1 VESIGATA
9 RASGLTVSALR
20 FYDGAGV
27 LVPAHVDPRSGY
39 RYYAPDQVAVARLV
53 AALRR
58 TGMPLAGIRAVVSH
72 RHDRAEVAAL
82 LSAHLRELE
91 RGVADARRLLAG
103 VPSLLEESP
112 AMTPPSSLCVLTD
125 LPRVLRAVRFA
136 AGTDPG
142 FPVLTG
148 VLLEVADGT
157 LTAVATDRYRMAVAS
172 ALATGSLSAVVPAEL
187 ADRLAALDGEVELTV
202 SGGRVTAR
210 AGATTV
216 EGAVL
221 DGAFPDRS
229 RLLPTAPATPVVVG
243 VPALR
248 AAVAAGGTR
257 TVRREADGADVADVA
272 VTVLSVD
279 DGGRLVVDAGR
290 PGIGVDVEFLLQ
302 AADAG
307 GPGQLVLDLDGPLA
321 PVRIRPADRDDA
333 FSLLMPVRLPPART
347 DGASAAGA

>member
-1 VESIGATA
+1 MESIGATA

-27 LVPAHVDPRSGY
+27 LVPAHVDPRTGY
-39 RYYAPDQVAVARLV
+39 RSYAPDQVAVARLV
-53 AALRR
+53 AVLRR
-58 TGMPLAGIRAVVSH
+58 TGMPLAAIREVVAH
-72 RHDRAEVAAL
+72 RHDRPRVAAL

-112 AMTPPSSLCVLTD
+112 VTPTTPSSSPCVLTD

-136 AGTDPG
+136 TGTDPA

-148 VLLEVADGT
+148 VLLDVAAGS

-172 ALATGSLSAVVPAEL
+172 APATGTASVVVPAEL
-187 ADRLAALDGEVELTV
+187 ADRLAELDGEVELTV
-202 SGGRVTAR
+202 ADGRVTAR
-210 AGATTV
+210 CGATTV
-216 EGAVL
+216 EGPVL

-229 RLLPTAPATPVVVG
+229 RLLPTTPATPVTIG

-257 TVRREADGADVADVA
+257 TVRRETDGVDVS

-279 DGGRLVVDAGR
+279 GAGRLVVGAGR
-290 PGIGVDVEFLLQ
+290 TGIGVDAEFLLQ

-321 PVRIRPADRDDA
+321 PLRIRPADRDDA
-333 FSLLMPVRLPPART
+333 FSLLMPVRL
-347 DGASAAGA
+347 

>member
-1 VESIGATA
+1 
-9 RASGLTVSALR
+9 
-20 FYDGAGV
+20 
-27 LVPAHVDPRSGY
+27 
-39 RYYAPDQVAVARLV
+39 VAV
-53 AALRR
+53 LRR
-58 TGMPLAGIRAVVSH
+58 TAMPLAAVREVVAH
-72 RHDRAEVAAL
+72 RHDPARVAAL

-103 VPSLLEESP
+103 VPSLLEEP
-112 AMTPPSSLCVLTD
+112 PMTPPTTCVLTD

-136 AGTDPG
+136 TGTDPE
-142 FPVLTG
+142 FPVLAG
-148 VLLEVADGT
+148 VLLDVAGGS

-172 ALATGSLSAVVPAEL
+172 APATGTASVVVPADL

-202 SGGRVTAR
+202 ADGRVTAR
-210 AGATTV
+210 SGATTV
-216 EGAVL
+216 EGPVL

-229 RLLPTAPATPVVVG
+229 RVLPAVLAAPATPVTIG
-243 VPALR
+243 APALR
-248 AAVAAGGTR
+248 AAVASGGTR
-257 TVRREADGADVADVA
+257 TVRRETDGADVA

-279 DGGRLVVDAGR
+279 AAGGLVVDAAR

-333 FSLLMPVRLPPART
+333 FSVLMPVRL
-347 DGASAAGA
+347 

>member
-1 VESIGATA
+1 MESIGATA

-58 TGMPLAGIRAVVSH
+58 TGMPLAGIRAVVAH

-112 AMTPPSSLCVLTD
+112 AMTPPSSPCVLTD

-172 ALATGSLSAVVPAEL
+172 APATGSASVVVPAEL

-210 AGATTV
+210 AGAATV

-221 DGAFPDRS
+221 DGAFPDRA
-229 RLLPTAPATPVVVG
+229 RLLPTAPAVPVVVG

-257 TVRREADGADVADVA
+257 TVRRGTDGADVA

>member
-58 TGMPLAGIRAVVSH
+58 TGMPLAGIRAVVAH

-112 AMTPPSSLCVLTD
+112 AMTGSSSPCVLTD

-172 ALATGSLSAVVPAEL
+172 APATGAVSVVVPAEL

-202 SGGRVTAR
+202 SGGRVTVR

-216 EGAVL
+216 EGPVL
-221 DGAFPDRS
+221 DGAFPDRT

-243 VPALR
+243 LPALR

-257 TVRREADGADVADVA
+257 TVRRETDGVDVA

-279 DGGRLVVDAGR
+279 DGGRLVVGAGR
-290 PGIGVDVEFLLQ
+290 PGTGVDVEFLLQ

>member
-1 VESIGATA
+1 MESIGATA

-27 LVPAHVDPRSGY
+27 LAPAHVDPRTGY
-39 RYYAPDQVAVARLV
+39 RSYAPDQVAVARLV
-53 AALRR
+53 AVLRR
-58 TGMPLAGIRAVVSH
+58 TGMPLAAIREVVAH
-72 RHDRAEVAAL
+72 RHDRTEVAAL

-91 RGVADARRLLAG
+91 RGVVDARRLLAG

-112 AMTPPSSLCVLTD
+112 MTTPPSPCVLTD

-136 AGTDPG
+136 TGTDPR
-142 FPVLTG
+142 FPVLAG
-148 VLLEVADGT
+148 VLLDVAGGN

-172 ALATGSLSAVVPAEL
+172 APATGTASVVVPAEL

-202 SGGRVTAR
+202 AAGRVTAR
-210 AGATTV
+210 CGATTV
-216 EGAVL
+216 EGPVL

-229 RLLPTAPATPVVVG
+229 RLLPTTPATPVTIG

-257 TVRREADGADVADVA
+257 TVRRGTDGADVA
-272 VTVLSVD
+272 VTMLSVD
-279 DGGRLVVDAGR
+279 AGGGLVVDATR
-290 PGIGVDVEFLLQ
+290 SGIGVDVEFLLQ

-307 GPGQLVLDLDGPLA
+307 GPGPLVLDLDGPLA
-321 PVRIRPADRDDA
+321 PLRIRPAGRDDA
-333 FSLLMPVRLPPART
+333 FSLLMPVRL
-347 DGASAAGA
+347 

>member
-39 RYYAPDQVAVARLV
+39 RSYTPDQVAVARLV
-53 AALRR
+53 AVLRR
-58 TGMPLAGIRAVVSH
+58 TGMPLAAIREVVAH
-72 RHDRAEVAAL
+72 RHDPAGVAAL

-91 RGVADARRLLAG
+91 RGVADARRLLAR

-112 AMTPPSSLCVLTD
+112 VTPSPCPCVLTD

-136 AGTDPG
+136 TGTDPA

-148 VLLEVADGT
+148 VLLDVADGT

-172 ALATGSLSAVVPAEL
+172 APATGTASVVVPAEL

-202 SGGRVTAR
+202 ADGRVTAR
-210 AGATTV
+210 GGATTV
-216 EGAVL
+216 EGPVL
-221 DGAFPDRS
+221 DGAFPDLATRFV
-229 RLLPTAPATPVVVG
+229 PAAAVTPVTIG

-248 AAVAAGGTR
+248 AAVAAGGAR
-257 TVRREADGADVADVA
+257 TVRRETDGADVA

-279 DGGRLVVDAGR
+279 GAGRLVVDAGR
-290 PGIGVDVEFLLQ
+290 PGIGLDVEFLLQ
-302 AADAG
+302 AVDAG

-333 FSLLMPVRLPPART
+333 FSLLMPVRL
-347 DGASAAGA
+347 